1 MTKKS
6 SNYLVFVDESGDHTI
21 SHTYPEF
28 PFLVLAFMIIPKDE
42 YCDRLLPKFSR
53 LKLKYFGDVSTIFHE
68 RDIRKRQNDFRI
80 LMVSETR
87 ERFFD
92 DLNSLM
98 DEIEYKVASVVIDKR
113 ETPPDTETRSFMKWR

>member
-98 DEIEYKVASVVIDKR
+98 DEIEYKVATII
-113 ETPPDTETRSFMKWR
+113 TPPLRLNPAASTRMLGC